1 MYFAENICY
10 FIGNKDIQI
19 FVMNNN
25 FQKDICTCM
34 CALMILWYF
43 MRLILNNKI
52 YNKMIE
58 IFTELR

>member
-25 FQKDICTCM
+25 VQKDICTCM